1 VNKIKTEEAL
11 VSLLRKKPTEKDR
24 SVNKVKLASIRQSI
38 KLKDSSSMAKS
49 TMQIDS
55 FTKK

>member
-1 VNKIKTEEAL
+1 MEEAL

-24 SVNKVKLASIRQSI
+24 SVNKVKLASTRQSI
-38 KLKDSSSMAKS
+38 KLKGLSSMAKS
-49 TMQIDS
+49 MMLIDS

>member
-1 VNKIKTEEAL
+1 MSKIKTEEAL

-24 SVNKVKLASIRQSI
+24 SVNKEKLESTKQLI
-38 KLKDSSSMAKS
+38 KLKGSSSMAKS
-49 TMQIDS
+49 TMLIDS